1 MKKRTKSKIK
11 WYDLDESLRNFI
23 IIISEMFGITDE
35 YIQVL
40 VDLTFDYGRKCYQE
54 SLGR

>member
-1 MKKRTKSKIK
+1 MKKRTKSKIR

-23 IIISEMFGITDE
+23 IIISREFGITDE

-40 VDLTFDYGRKCYQE
+40 VDLIFDYGYRQVQE

>member
-23 IIISEMFGITDE
+23 IIISEEFGITDE

-40 VDLTFDYGRKCYQE
+40 VNLIFEYGYNRVKE